1 MSGIDSF
8 SKSLMGDINQN
19 KTSQEGGSVRR
30 NTYPAIVVRA
40 DDPLEQGRII
50 ARIISLD
57 ENGNIKKQSVVRLMA
72 ITFLHNSNP
81 KLFNNAININGNHD
95 DLRIEN
101 VMWGTSSIQVRR
113 KNNRQPEL
121 LEKFIASSVK
131 LNTRKMTDDLEI
143 QMVKMYKLGYSMKQL
158 EDIFP
163 IKKSMIFILLKKH
176 NYGKCL
182 SF

>member
-1 MSGIDSF
+1 MEKFKDLPEYENLYSVSNTGKIF
-8 SKSLMGDINQN
+8 SKRYSKYLKHDISKNN
-19 KTSQEGGSVRR
+19 KIHSVR
-30 NTYPAIVVRA
+30 IV
-40 DDPLEQGRII
+40 
-50 ARIISLD
+50 D

-81 KLFNNAININGNHD
+81 KLFNNAININGKHD

-101 VMWGTSSIQVRR
+101 IMWGTSSIHVKR

-131 LNTRKMTDDLEI
+131 LNTRKMNDDLEI
-143 QMVKMYKLGYSMKQL
+143 QMVKMYKLGYSAKQL

-163 IKKSMIFILLKKH
+163 IKKAMIFRLLKKH
-176 NYGKCL
+176 NYGKCI